1 VLLALGIVLGLAVE
15 ALAIE
20 ASSLTI
26 GLNFTSST
34 SADVDIIPP
43 DTMGAVGPDHIVELI
58 NGRYSVY
65 RKRDGVRVQTS
76 TLSEFWSNAGVF
88 FFRVFDPR
96 ILYDPASQRWFA
108 SSAEGDCGCFVL
120 LAVSNSADPTAGWL
134 GLEIE
139 ADSTHLRF
147 PDFPTLGFD
156 RDGVY
161 LAATM
166 FPPPDSGVDLRVAIV
181 AVSKADLLAAT
192 SPITVVKAL
201 GNTPPDSM

>member
-1 VLLALGIVLGLAVE
+1 MTGINGEVWRKSRHKRNLCHVLLALGIVLGLAVE

-108 SSAEGDCGCFVL
+108 SSAEGDCGCF
-120 LAVSNSADPTAGWL
+120 
-134 GLEIE
+134 
-139 ADSTHLRF
+139 
-147 PDFPTLGFD
+147 
-156 RDGVY
+156 
-161 LAATM
+161 
-166 FPPPDSGVDLRVAIV
+166 
-181 AVSKADLLAAT
+181 
-192 SPITVVKAL
+192 
-201 GNTPPDSM
+201 